1 MLSFFENLRNYY
13 HNNHGIEDSVHDNDH
28 NHVLDLVLVHVYKFV
43 TILHLLKGMVQI
55 QLDET
60 GDLSSKAYY
69 FVQ

>member
-1 MLSFFENLRNYY
+1 MMLSFSENLRNYY
-13 HNNHGIEDSVHDNDH
+13 HNNHGIEDSVHNNDH
-28 NHVLDLVLVHVYKFV
+28 NHVLVLVRVHKFV